1 MWRFHA
7 ATERTSNSSGLSQIP
22 PMCCSAEVLIRIV
35 KHHAWRHHKW
45 VVSCMPWGSW
55 KERWDVGH
63 YIIQIYIYMYT
74 HMLGP
79 YTSLTW
85 AMFEREWPW
94 AWGNPTQMAVGGGL
108 GLGTPSSTSTR
119 TTSPQVDGQQFF
131 TGTAFGRDQSGHVF
145 GPFNHD
151 STPMWCGSVH
161 VGNCPEVC
169 TRYTWNHVHTQQYM
183 VYTRIQIDNGYIR
196 RQHMVDTQQDIRL
209 PPVTPIPILWFGST
223 R

>member
-94 AWGNPTQMAVGGGL
+94 AWGNPTQMAVGGGP
-108 GLGTPSSTSTR
+108 GPRNTFFNINQDYFST
-119 TTSPQVDGQQFF
+119 G
-131 TGTAFGRDQSGHVF
+131 GRAAIFHRDRI
-145 GPFNHD
+145 
-151 STPMWCGSVH
+151 WKGSKW
-161 VGNCPEVC
+161 P
-169 TRYTWNHVHTQQYM
+169 
-183 VYTRIQIDNGYIR
+183 RIWS
-196 RQHMVDTQQDIRL
+196 L
-209 PPVTPIPILWFGST
+209 
-223 R
+223 